1 MAGAPALSGTLEDR
15 VRTILFD
22 ILATEPERQVDAAY
36 LVQDLGAD
44 SLDVVEFGLELE
56 EAFELGMDELDLTSA
71 ITVGDVIAAVRRVV
85 DARAVPAG
93 AA

>member
-1 MAGAPALSGTLEDR
+1 MAGAPAPSGTLEDR
-15 VRTILFD
+15 VRIILFD
-22 ILATEPERQVDAAY
+22 VLATEPERQVDAAY

-44 SLDVVEFGLELE
+44 SLDAVEFGFELE

-71 ITVGDVIAAVRRVV
+71 LTVGDVIAAVRRVV
-85 DARAVPAG
+85 DARAVPAE